1 MTCIVQCSGNNNH
14 APFFRGLLQGVS
26 MGFEAVLNRD
36 MLRGTTYMMDFQRL
50 RRDMEWLRK
59 ALKLSP
65 EDKTLQEELVWK
77 EREYDRVAG
86 ILGLTKVEG
95 DL

>member
-1 MTCIVQCSGNNNH
+1 
-14 APFFRGLLQGVS
+14 
-26 MGFEAVLNRD
+26 

-65 EDKTLQEELVWK
+65 EDKTLQEELMWK

-95 DL
+95 DS

>member
-1 MTCIVQCSGNNNH
+1 
-14 APFFRGLLQGVS
+14 
-26 MGFEAVLNRD
+26 
-36 MLRGTTYMMDFQRL
+36 MMDFQRL

-59 ALKLSP
+59 TLKLAP
-65 EDKTLQEELVWK
+65 NDKTLQEELAWK
-77 EREYDRVAG
+77 EREYDRVAA

>member
-1 MTCIVQCSGNNNH
+1 
-14 APFFRGLLQGVS
+14 
-26 MGFEAVLNRD
+26 

>member
-1 MTCIVQCSGNNNH
+1 
-14 APFFRGLLQGVS
+14 

-36 MLRGTTYMMDFQRL
+36 MLRGNTYMMDFQRL
-50 RRDMEWLRK
+50 RRDVEWLRK
-59 ALKLSP
+59 ALELAPNDSKFK
-65 EDKTLQEELVWK
+65 KTLQEELAWK
-77 EREYDRVAG
+77 EREYDRVAA

>member
-1 MTCIVQCSGNNNH
+1 
-14 APFFRGLLQGVS
+14 

-59 ALKLSP
+59 SLVWSP
-65 EDKTLQEELVWK
+65 NDKTLKEELAWK
-77 EREYDRVAG
+77 EREYDRVAK
-86 ILGLTKVEG
+86 ILGLTRVEG

>member
-1 MTCIVQCSGNNNH
+1 
-14 APFFRGLLQGVS
+14 

-36 MLRGTTYMMDFQRL
+36 MLRGNTYMMDFQRL
-50 RRDMEWLRK
+50 RRDMEWRRK
-59 ALKLSP
+59 TLKLAP
-65 EDKTLQEELVWK
+65 NDKTLQEELAWK
-77 EREYDRVAG
+77 EREYDRVAA

>member
-1 MTCIVQCSGNNNH
+1 
-14 APFFRGLLQGVS
+14 

-36 MLRGTTYMMDFQRL
+36 VLRGDTYMMDFQRL

-59 ALKLSP
+59 TLKLAP
-65 EDKTLQEELVWK
+65 NDKTLQEELAWK
-77 EREYDRVAG
+77 EREYDRVAA

>member
-1 MTCIVQCSGNNNH
+1 
-14 APFFRGLLQGVS
+14 
-26 MGFEAVLNRD
+26 
-36 MLRGTTYMMDFQRL
+36 MMDFQRL

>member
-1 MTCIVQCSGNNNH
+1 
-14 APFFRGLLQGVS
+14 

-59 ALKLSP
+59 SLVWSP
-65 EDKTLQEELVWK
+65 NDKTLQEELAWK
-77 EREYDRVAG
+77 EREYERVAK
-86 ILGLTKVEG
+86 ILGLAKVEG

>member
-1 MTCIVQCSGNNNH
+1 
-14 APFFRGLLQGVS
+14 

-36 MLRGTTYMMDFQRL
+36 MLRGNTYMMDFQRL

-59 ALKLSP
+59 TLRLAP
-65 EDKTLQEELVWK
+65 NDKTLQEELAWK
-77 EREYDRVAG
+77 EREYDRVAA

>member
-1 MTCIVQCSGNNNH
+1 
-14 APFFRGLLQGVS
+14 

-59 ALKLSP
+59 TIELAP
-65 EDKTLQEELVWK
+65 NDKTLQEELAWK
-77 EREYDRVAG
+77 EREYDRVAA

>member
-1 MTCIVQCSGNNNH
+1 
-14 APFFRGLLQGVS
+14 
-26 MGFEAVLNRD
+26 MGFEAVLNRE
-36 MLRGTTYMMDFQRL
+36 MFRGDTYMMDFQRL

-59 ALKLSP
+59 TLRFAP
-65 EDKTLQEELVWK
+65 NDKTLQEELAWK
-77 EREYDRVAG
+77 EKEYDRVAA

>member
-1 MTCIVQCSGNNNH
+1 
-14 APFFRGLLQGVS
+14 
-26 MGFEAVLNRD
+26 MGFQAVLNRD
-36 MLRGTTYMMDFQRL
+36 MLRGNTYMMDFQRL

-59 ALKLSP
+59 TLRLAP
-65 EDKTLQEELVWK
+65 NDKTLQEELAWK
-77 EREYDRVAG
+77 EKEYDRVAA

>member
-1 MTCIVQCSGNNNH
+1 
-14 APFFRGLLQGVS
+14 

-36 MLRGTTYMMDFQRL
+36 MLRGNTYMMDFQRL
-50 RRDMEWLRK
+50 RRDMESLRK
-59 ALKLSP
+59 TLKLAP
-65 EDKTLQEELVWK
+65 NDKTLQEELAWK
-77 EREYDRVAG
+77 EREYDRVAA

>member
-1 MTCIVQCSGNNNH
+1 
-14 APFFRGLLQGVS
+14 

-36 MLRGTTYMMDFQRL
+36 MPRGTTYMMDFQRL

-65 EDKTLQEELVWK
+65 EDKTLQEELMWK

>member
-1 MTCIVQCSGNNNH
+1 
-14 APFFRGLLQGVS
+14 
-26 MGFEAVLNRD
+26 MGFEAVLHRD
-36 MLRGTTYMMDFQRL
+36 VLRGDTYMMDFQRL

-59 ALKLSP
+59 TLKLAP
-65 EDKTLQEELVWK
+65 NDKTLQEELAWK
-77 EREYDRVAG
+77 EREYDRVAA

>member
-1 MTCIVQCSGNNNH
+1 
-14 APFFRGLLQGVS
+14 

-36 MLRGTTYMMDFQRL
+36 MLRGNTYMMDFQRL

-59 ALKLSP
+59 TIELAP
-65 EDKTLQEELVWK
+65 NDKTLQEELAWK
-77 EREYDRVAG
+77 EREYDRVAA

>member
-1 MTCIVQCSGNNNH
+1 
-14 APFFRGLLQGVS
+14 

-36 MLRGTTYMMDFQRL
+36 MLRGNTYMMDFQRL

-59 ALKLSP
+59 TLKLAP
-65 EDKTLQEELVWK
+65 NDKTLQEELAWK
-77 EREYDRVAG
+77 EREYDRVAA

-95 DL
+95 VL

>member
-1 MTCIVQCSGNNNH
+1 
-14 APFFRGLLQGVS
+14 
-26 MGFEAVLNRD
+26 MGFESVLNRD
-36 MLRGTTYMMDFQRL
+36 MLRGTTYMMDFQIL

-65 EDKTLQEELVWK
+65 EDKTLKDELVWK
-77 EREYDRVAG
+77 EREYDRVAK

>member
-1 MTCIVQCSGNNNH
+1 
-14 APFFRGLLQGVS
+14 

-36 MLRGTTYMMDFQRL
+36 MLRGNTYMMDFQRL

-59 ALKLSP
+59 TLKLAP
-65 EDKTLQEELVWK
+65 NDKTLQEELAWK
-77 EREYDRVAG
+77 EREYDRVAA

-95 DL
+95 EL